1 MKKSVKLSSFIEF
14 KPNTLGNHLLKT
26 KIFGKFQLMKIISQS
41 FFSTVYLAKCLKEKN
56 KYVAIK
62 VQTKNCFMSELE
74 REAYFQ
80 FHLKGLGIPK
90 VITFG
95 KTRKYN
101 ILVETLLG
109 KTINKLFELNK
120 DPESKMKDMCMTAIQ
135 IIDRIEFVHSKDII
149 HQDIK
154 PENFLVGNPD
164 TSIIYIIDFGLCKK
178 YRSSRTGKHIIFSKS
193 KKFFGTLEYCSINS
207 MKGLEMTR
215 RDDMESIGY
224 MLIHLIKGTLPWIVF
239 EKCPFLEKYE
249 KIYKVKANISNE
261 ELCKDLPNEMCK
273 YMEYV
278 KSLKYEEEPDY
289 EYLRQLFFSIL
300 RNMNEKFDLHFSW
313 RKEITCKKDYFS
325 QMKPLR
331 RFAKSPFSKIL
342 SLRENSVF
350 NSLNKKSGT
359 CEDSTEVS
367 EKRISLA
374 NSSLSQIKN
383 KYFINKKEY
392 GNKIIDDKI
401 DEETLVS
408 YKD

>member
-1 MKKSVKLSSFIEF
+1 MQKLVKLSYFTGF
-14 KPNTLGNHLLKT
+14 TPNSLGNNLLKM
-26 KIFGKFQLMKIISQS
+26 KIFGKFQIIKIISQS
-41 FFSTVYLAKCLKEKN
+41 SFSTVYLGKYLKEKN

-62 VQTKNCFMSELE
+62 VQALNSIISELE

-80 FHLKGLGIPK
+80 YHLRGIGIPK
-90 VITFG
+90 VISFG

-101 ILVETLLG
+101 ILIETLLG
-109 KTINKLFELNK
+109 KTINKLFEMN
-120 DPESKMKDMCMTAIQ
+120 DNIESKMKDMCMAAIQ
-135 IIDRIEFVHSKDII
+135 IIDRIEFLHSKNIV

-178 YRSSRTGKHIIFSKS
+178 YKSSRTGKHIIFSKS
-193 KKFFGTLEYCSINS
+193 KKFLGTLEYCSINS
-207 MKGLEMTR
+207 MKGLELTR

-224 MLIHLIKGTLPWIVF
+224 MLIHLIKGTLPWLGL
-239 EKCPFLEKYE
+239 EKIQFLEKYE
-249 KIYKVKANISNE
+249 TVYKIKANISNE
-261 ELCKDLPNEMCK
+261 ELCKDLPIEICE
-273 YMEYV
+273 YMKYV

-300 RNMNEKFDLHFSW
+300 RNINEKFDLHFSW
-313 RKEITCKKDYFS
+313 CKEITVKKDYHS
-325 QMKPLR
+325 QMRPFR

-350 NSLNKKSGT
+350 KSLNKKSGI

-367 EKRISLA
+367 EKGLSFM

-383 KYFINKKEY
+383 KYFINKKEHD
-392 GNKIIDDKI
+392 NKIIDDKI
-401 DEETLVS
+401 EEETFVS